1 MVCGDLNTL
10 LHILGKTDNL
20 SRIRRESVD
29 ERRDKE
35 GDGDRHYHADHTD
48 DRSVFHFVISSLDLN
63 KVCRHISGGEI
74 RDHWES
80 LLFVF
85 LKYIDD
91 DCEYHSRK

>member
-1 MVCGDLNTL
+1 MIGGDLNAL
-10 LHILGKTDNL
+10 FHVLREPDDFA
-20 SRIRRESVD
+20 RIGRKLID
-29 ERRDKE
+29 KRRDRK
-35 GDGDRHYHADHTD
+35 GDDDRQHHADHTD

-85 LKYIDD
+85 LKYVDD